1 MNNNVVIGVVIALV
15 VGGLIGYYARG
26 NAGGVYSQDP
36 RDSATM
42 MQENGSTM
50 MQMGQMMMSGGE
62 MMSEKG
68 QQYNDSE
75 MMDMG
80 QQLQEN
86 GQMMETQGTTSTE
99 HGSGM
104 MQMMGQ

>member
-1 MNNNVVIGVVIALV
+1 MNNNVIVWV
-15 VGGLIGYYARG
+15 VGALIVGSLVGYYVRG
-26 NAGGVYSQDP
+26 TTGAPYSQDLQ
-36 RDSATM
+36 DSATM
-42 MQENGSTM
+42 MRDNGSTM
-50 MQMGQMMMSGGE
+50 MQMGQMIMSGGVL
-62 MMSEKG
+62 MSEKG

-80 QQLQEN
+80 RQLQEN
-86 GQMMETQGTTSTE
+86 GQMMQTQGTSSTE